1 MKIIATN
8 NAPQAVG
15 PYSQGIVANGFLFVS
30 GQIPLNEKGEIVGGI
45 ETQTKQVLSN
55 LKAILAASDL
65 EFKDVVKTT
74 IFLDNMS
81 DFDVVNKIYAQVFG
95 EHKPARSTVEISKLP
110 KNALIEIEL
119 IAKI

>member
-30 GQIPLNEKGEIVGGI
+30 GQIPLNKKGEIVGGI

-74 IFLDNMS
+74 IFLNNMS